1 MIVDLLVKAGP
12 FSAGGRPGLQVT
24 DVPNSTSREP
34 ALARGSCRERL
45 AGRNNHY
52 AAALTCPFRAR
63 ARLGAMLDGAL
74 EGARPVGLRPR
85 RSEDPTLL
93 SREFPISIGS
103 RCEGLERAPVGET
116 AASSTELERGRARP
130 TAGAVAVGSR
140 SLSLTRANTH
150 THPRE
155 RARAGRGPW
164 QSTGRE
170 TQTRK
175 LERIE
180 RLGPRDSDKRPTD
193 SDKGPRD
200 LDKGP
205 TDWDENTRRANS
217 PERTRRF
224 PLKEMTGGASGSAVS
239 RRRKVA

>member
-1 MIVDLLVKAGP
+1 MVRVCPSPSPRQTIVIVDLLVKAGP

-24 DVPNSTSREP
+24 DGPNSTSREP

-140 SLSLTRANTH
+140 SLSL
-150 THPRE
+150 
-155 RARAGRGPW
+155 
-164 QSTGRE
+164 
-170 TQTRK
+170 
-175 LERIE
+175 
-180 RLGPRDSDKRPTD
+180 
-193 SDKGPRD
+193 
-200 LDKGP
+200 
-205 TDWDENTRRANS
+205 
-217 PERTRRF
+217 
-224 PLKEMTGGASGSAVS
+224 
-239 RRRKVA
+239 